1 MTFQFIDNSIIDRRT
16 RKLIRSH
23 VMQGINKGRTITR
36 PSKKA
41 AIRKRANTV
50 SPDTEQ
56 SSVSPVSSEVSSVV
70 EQMAGPP
77 PLALGLPIG
86 HRFSSVRLPIEPGPY
101 ARRRLTQCMF
111 HHWLLCLLQLMKLY
125 LVFQLVGDALYPPEF
140 CSQQD
145 HVTSVWFEYMSTDAA
160 FLHCTIAMCASFIE
174 LFLGKTKAVTR
185 SSIPPDALAHIAH
198 AFRLTN
204 GRLSSEE
211 ALTNNTMASVVSLS
225 LHEQLLQD
233 YATGRIHLQGLARIV
248 SLRGGL
254 LQLPRELAHKIC
266 RCDIDVALHEGT
278 APLLHYPGISG
289 AQVYALFGTQRKH
302 SRLAELHPYP
312 ELDFIA
318 ADISTI
324 TDFLNSTTK
333 PRKLEPIAYQDL
345 VIDLGYRLLDYRSL
359 SCQLPRDSL
368 QVALHLSLTAF
379 LTTFIL
385 QFGYQRRIHFNSLS
399 LGLRDALRGPWT
411 CEPANRSF
419 LLWALVVAGISEFG
433 PNDHQWLLPAIRFTA
448 AELGVRD
455 WQRLQAA
462 MLEYPWAR
470 VLHDESA
477 KTLWD
482 LVSSIEI

>member
-1 MTFQFIDNSIIDRRT
+1 MTFQFIDNSVIDRRT

-41 AIRKRANTV
+41 TIRKRANPV

-70 EQMAGPP
+70 EQIAGPP

-101 ARRRLTQCMF
+101 ARRRLTQF
-111 HHWLLCLLQLMKLY
+111 
-125 LVFQLVGDALYPPEF
+125 FQLVDDALYPPEF
-140 CSQQD
+140 CYQQE
-145 HVTSVWFEYMSTDAA
+145 HIQSIWFEYMSTDAA

-185 SSIPPDALAHIAH
+185 SSIPSAALVHIAH

-204 GRLSSEE
+204 GRLSTQE

-225 LHEQLLQD
+225 LHEQLLQE

-278 APLLHYPGISG
+278 PPLLHYPGISG
-289 AQVYALFGTQRKH
+289 SQVYALFGTQRKR
-302 SRLAELHPYP
+302 SRLEELQPDP
-312 ELDFIA
+312 ALDFIA

-333 PRKLEPIAYQDL
+333 DRKLEPISYQDL
-345 VIDLGYRLLDYRSL
+345 VIDIGYRLLDYRSL
-359 SCQLPRDSL
+359 SSQLPQDSL
-368 QVALHLSLTAF
+368 QVALQLSLTAF

-385 QFGYQRRIHFNSLS
+385 QFGYQRKIHFNSLS

-433 PNDHQWLLPAIRFTA
+433 PTDYQWLLPAIRLTA

-455 WQRLQAA
+455 WEGLRVA
-462 MLEYPWAR
+462 MYEYPWVR

-477 KTLWD
+477 KTLCA